1 MNNNIDYTTVIDCG
15 LCHEEVTDTDRLEV
29 QAKSGKT
36 GAIFYWPAFL
46 HKDCVYTRGSR
57 RILDCHKDSY
67 TYIARAKAKAA
78 KAEQL
83 KLGV

>member
-1 MNNNIDYTTVIDCG
+1 MKDIIDYTTVIDCG
-15 LCHEEVTDTDRLEV
+15 LCHEEVAKEDRVQV
-29 QAKSGKT
+29 QARSRT

-46 HKDCVYTRGSR
+46 HKDCIYTRGTR
-57 RILDCHKDSY
+57 RIIDCHKDSY
-67 TYIARAKAKAA
+67 TYIARAKAKIA